1 MEWVLPQDK
10 IKKELLYLEQASG
23 NKLINFDRAISYCQ
37 KMLEQYRMEVASQG
51 FVDEAEEIRFFKRE
65 KPFLFG
71 LLQKYTHQLTFQLD
85 YSTSGKSQERIEQK
99 MVEINSILSLHK
111 DLILY
116 LELGHEHMDP
126 QYFLRKNRYNN
137 TIHTGMEFSFD
148 PRFSTSHDSLVAH
161 IFGYQGFYTYLEK
174 QLEAILPSG
183 HDIATFPKIAWT
195 SSKTALTELGFAL
208 YYSGAIGHGNTGL
221 STIMQFLEQASGLD
235 LGDYHHTSIRLR
247 NRSNPTKFLDRLHDS
262 LKKWMEDLDN

>member
-10 IKKELLYLEQASG
+10 IKAELFQLERSG
-23 NKLINFDRAISYCQ
+23 ENKLVNFDRAISHCQ
-37 KMLEQYRMEVASQG
+37 KILEKYRNEVVSHG

-71 LLQKYTHQLTFQLD
+71 LLQKYTHQLTFELD
-85 YSTSGKSQERIEQK
+85 FPAFSKSRERIEQK
-99 MVEINSILSLHK
+99 MDEINSILSLHK

-116 LELGHEHMDP
+116 LELDHEHLDP

-137 TIHTGMEFSFD
+137 TLHRGVEFSFD
-148 PRFSTSHDSLVAH
+148 PGYSTFHDGLVAF
-161 IFGYQGFYTYLEK
+161 IFGYQMFYTYLEK
-174 QLEAILPSG
+174 QLEALLPSG
-183 HDIATFPKIAWT
+183 HPMASLPKLAWT
-195 SSKTALTELGFAL
+195 GSKTALTELGFAL

-247 NRSNPTKFLDRLHDS
+247 NRSNPTKFLDKLQDS